1 MSSLIRRLALLLLF
15 ASSSFAQVAYQLS
28 PVAHQQFFDANGIPL
43 SGGFVYTYASGSV
56 TPLVTYKDNAGT
68 ANTNPIVLDAGG
80 YATMYL
86 GQSSYKFCVQNSSAV
101 QQYCQDNIQN
111 FQQVILSSANTWSAN
126 NFWTSGHLL
135 EGTLLGF
142 SAAGVTTADAGI
154 SRTAADTLACGNGT
168 QGDVSCT
175 LKLAKLNNGAD
186 LSLPTSPD
194 TLVGKATTDTL
205 TNKTLTSPTIT
216 GPTTTGTDSG
226 AETMVNKTL
235 TTPTMTGPKVDRL
248 FSTGSAPGIAVTGFG
263 AAPTVAI
270 DAGSTDSLGSVLVTA
285 GAGPAATGTI
295 VLTLSASVTM
305 GPGCVW
311 QLASGSAAWT
321 AGATWLTTAISTTA
335 TTLTWTNGAS
345 TALVNASTYRAVW
358 VCGLK

>member
-1 MSSLIRRLALLLLF
+1 MPIILRLALLLLF
-15 ASSSFAQVAYQLS
+15 VSSSFAQVAYQLS
-28 PVAHQQFFDANGIPL
+28 PVAHQQFFDANGLPL

-186 LSLPTSPD
+186 LSLPTSAD

-205 TNKTLTSPTIT
+205 TNKTLTSPT
-216 GPTTTGTDSG
+216 TTGTDSG
-226 AETMVNKTL
+226 AETLVNKTL
-235 TTPTMTGPKVDRL
+235 TAPVLTSPAINTGIT
-248 FSTGSAPGIAVTGFG
+248 SSGTGLKHVRSGTTCTTAAAVGAICTTASISLPGTAFPDPAYTLSCTLQG
-263 AAPTVAI
+263 ALTNVPVVI
-270 DAGSTDSLGSVLVTA
+270 DTNKSAGSFTVTI
-285 GAGPAATGTI
+285 AA
-295 VLTLSASVTM
+295 LTAAAASYAEVD
-305 GPGCVW
+305 CI
-311 QLASGSAAWT
+311 
-321 AGATWLTTAISTTA
+321 AIHD
-335 TTLTWTNGAS
+335 
-345 TALVNASTYRAVW
+345 
-358 VCGLK
+358 